1 MDYLLALVR
10 YFLYHIG
17 RIIFCRL
24 LPQNLSYRITQLIAD
39 AHYFLARPTRRALI
53 SNLRVVWG
61 REKSEKEI
69 RRMAHRTFRKFSG
82 YVVDFFYSPQI
93 NKDNIDDWVTI
104 RGLHY
109 VDQALSRVKGVITL
123 TAHLG
128 NWELGGI
135 AMALKGYKMNVIA
148 LSHGKRRATDIFR
161 KQREAKGI
169 KVISLGMAIRR
180 CFQALKDNE
189 LVAMLG
195 DRDVEGK
202 GMRVEFF
209 GKEAVVPKGPATF
222 ALETGAAIIPSFIFK
237 KGNKY
242 ELTFE
247 RPILPKSTDA
257 KEKDILNLTKDCLKV
272 IEKYIR
278 NYPEE
283 WFLYHR
289 MWPSP

>member
-1 MDYLLALVR
+1 MGYLLALIR

-24 LPQNLSYRITQLIAD
+24 LPKGLSYRITRLMAD

-61 REKSEKEI
+61 KEKSEKEI
-69 RRMAHRTFRKFSG
+69 RRMARHTFRRFSG
-82 YVVDFFYSPQI
+82 YIVDFFYSPQI
-93 NKDNIDDWVTI
+93 NKDNIDDWVTV
-104 RGLHY
+104 RGLHHM
-109 VDQALSRVKGVITL
+109 DQALSRGKGVVAL

-135 AMALKGYKMNVIA
+135 TLALKGYPMNAIA
-148 LSHGKRRATDIFR
+148 LGHGERRATDIFR

-169 KVISLGMAIRR
+169 KVIPLGVAIRR
-180 CFQALKDNE
+180 CFQALKNNE

-202 GMRVEFF
+202 GIRVEFF
-209 GKEAVVPKGPATF
+209 GRKAIIPKGPATL
-222 ALETGAAIIPSFIFK
+222 ALETGAAIVSGFMFK
-237 KGNKY
+237 RGDRY
-242 ELTFE
+242 ELSIE
-247 RPILPKSTDA
+247 KPILPKPTGDR
-257 KEKDILNLTKDCLKV
+257 ERDILNLTKECLKI

-278 NYPEE
+278 DYPEE

-289 MWPSP
+289 MWPST